1 MVSEGTAERSKR
13 AAVAANRGLPKS
25 AGTSRAPAAN
35 RAVAKSAT
43 ADKARTP
50 TADKGA

>member
-1 MVSEGTAERSKR
+1 MSEGRTERKR
-13 AAVAANRGLPKS
+13 TRAAANRALPKC

-43 ADKARTP
+43 ADKARRP
-50 TADKGA
+50 AADKRS

>member
-1 MVSEGTAERSKR
+1 MVSEGSERRKR
-13 AAVAANRGLPKS
+13 AAAAANRALPKT

-35 RAVAKSAT
+35 RAIAKSAT
-43 ADKARTP
+43 ADKARTT